1 MTNFMIPFKYKTLQ
15 ILEESFLVY
24 FDRLSRWPNF
34 HNLMI
39 FIRKTKNG
47 VCQCVSPK
55 PKKSWLLL
63 FFPDTLCWNMY
74 NPIAPDKCQDDRSPL
89 LRDNWRV
96 PNNQAIRYFISIVS
110 FDWFLLYA
118 GYGHDCGGGFFWV
131 VWAVVLNTIVVLPW
145 YFTKYASQTTISFLK

>member
-1 MTNFMIPFKYKTLQ
+1 
-15 ILEESFLVY
+15 
-24 FDRLSRWPNF
+24 
-34 HNLMI
+34 
-39 FIRKTKNG
+39 
-47 VCQCVSPK
+47 
-55 PKKSWLLL
+55 
-63 FFPDTLCWNMY
+63 
-74 NPIAPDKCQDDRSPL
+74 
-89 LRDNWRV
+89 V